1 MDRLFCAS
9 LKRVWKNKCFWLC
22 MGAMSAY
29 IIWYM
34 RSRCQIVSEDLTNEE
49 KSLEDYYFQFSLVI
63 GLLSA
68 VFTTIFL
75 SREYSDGTVRNKI
88 IAGHTRIN
96 IYISHLAVTFFVS
109 LLMLFVGMVAALTG
123 VTTFGFWKMEA
134 VQLFLYL
141 LIIVMATFTFCAIYT
156 LINVLIQNK
165 ALSAILTILVFFTLF
180 FSSSKL
186 EERLASHQTVFQD
199 IYINGE
205 EVNFRD
211 PIPNP
216 RYVDG
221 LKREIIDFFIDFLP
235 TGQMERVALLRVE
248 HPVRMLASS
257 MFLTIFL
264 TGLGIFLFERK
275 DLK

>member
-68 VFTTIFL
+68 VFSTIFL

-96 IYISHLAVTFFVS
+96 IYIST
-109 LLMLFVGMVAALTG
+109 
-123 VTTFGFWKMEA
+123 
-134 VQLFLYL
+134 
-141 LIIVMATFTFCAIYT
+141 
-156 LINVLIQNK
+156 
-165 ALSAILTILVFFTLF
+165 
-180 FSSSKL
+180 
-186 EERLASHQTVFQD
+186 
-199 IYINGE
+199 
-205 EVNFRD
+205 
-211 PIPNP
+211 
-216 RYVDG
+216 
-221 LKREIIDFFIDFLP
+221 
-235 TGQMERVALLRVE
+235 
-248 HPVRMLASS
+248 
-257 MFLTIFL
+257 
-264 TGLGIFLFERK
+264 
-275 DLK
+275 

>member
-1 MDRLFCAS
+1 
-9 LKRVWKNKCFWLC
+9 

-180 FSSSKL
+180 F
-186 EERLASHQTVFQD
+186 
-199 IYINGE
+199 
-205 EVNFRD
+205 
-211 PIPNP
+211 
-216 RYVDG
+216 
-221 LKREIIDFFIDFLP
+221 
-235 TGQMERVALLRVE
+235 
-248 HPVRMLASS
+248 
-257 MFLTIFL
+257 
-264 TGLGIFLFERK
+264 
-275 DLK
+275 